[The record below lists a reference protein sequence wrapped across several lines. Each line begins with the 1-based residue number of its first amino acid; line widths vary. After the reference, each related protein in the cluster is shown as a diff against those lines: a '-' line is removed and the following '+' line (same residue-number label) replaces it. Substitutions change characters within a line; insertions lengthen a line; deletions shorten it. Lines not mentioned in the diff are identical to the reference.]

1 MTAIMFHHFHDNKTW
16 KPSQGSLP
24 AEQFKQLL
32 EANPHVDLVFDD
44 GLKCQ
49 FDIAVPV
56 LKDLGRKAIFCVTT
70 GHFEDTPATVE
81 PYRWLRHELG
91 LEEFYRQFHN
101 FVVRPSDNPDAFPDF
116 YTKADRQFQLARDS
130 MKKKSYNSIMKT
142 MIKGYRND
150 AKNNIQTIAKQ
161 VYLSK
166 LDLQNLSQMGFE
178 VGLHSHTHPMNMANL
193 TASEQR
199 TEWMSNFD
207 WVHSATGK
215 VPITASYPSNSY
227 NGVTMSILKREGITK
242 AYRADEEGHRRLKR
256 MELPR
261 IDHHEA
267 CIRAGIKI

>member
-1 MTAIMFHHFHDNKTW
+1 M
-16 KPSQGSLP
+16 
-24 AEQFKQLL
+24 
-32 EANPHVDLVFDD
+32 
-44 GLKCQ
+44 GLY
-49 FDIAVPV
+49 
-56 LKDLGRKAIFCVTT
+56 L
-70 GHFEDTPATVE
+70 
-81 PYRWLRHELG
+81 
-91 LEEFYRQFHN
+91 
-101 FVVRPSDNPDAFPDF
+101 S
-116 YTKADRQFQLARDS
+116 
-130 MKKKSYNSIMKT
+130 
-142 MIKGYRND
+142 
-150 AKNNIQTIAKQ
+150 TIAKQ

-166 LDLQNLSQMGFE
+166 LDLQNLAQMGFE
-178 VGLHSHTHPMNMANL
+178 VGLHSHTHPMNMADL